1 MNSVDSKMAIPTKVG
16 DYDIL
21 SKIAEGG
28 MGTVYKARNSRTGEI
43 VAVKI
48 LLPATA
54 KNPVLLKRFEQEC
67 RAAATLEH
75 EHVVRVLD
83 YCGVGASPYLVME
96 FVDGESL
103 GRRIERDGPVDE
115 NEAIRLIAQ
124 VCEGLHKAHKQR
136 LIHRDVKP
144 DNILITREGI
154 AKLTDLGL
162 VKNAEDELNLTKTG
176 RGLGTPN
183 FMAPE
188 QFRNAKNADIRCDIY
203 SLGAT
208 LYMAVTG
215 EVPFGKVGPLDCW
228 MRKIR
233 NELPTPRE
241 VNPNIS
247 ERVDWAIRRAM
258 SADPEQRP
266 ASCKEFVE
274 DLTGA
279 LLKKSLSNHGDPA
292 TPIPPQTTDLWYL
305 VYRDDEGETHT
316 VKGSSDGIRRA
327 LRDGLLG
334 DSSNIRAARTKQG
347 PFQGLH
353 TFPEFRDLVIAPAPM
368 KPTTGANPAVIPTAV
383 PIPQAG
389 INTKSG
395 SNSRTPPQIARPDPE
410 QVELSDG
417 RRSTT
422 RQPGVRPAQ
431 SQPKL
436 HLQLG
441 QSPPPPSKEGT
452 SPVVLGVIV
461 AGVVLAAVL
470 GVYALFTMFQFKL

>member
-1 MNSVDSKMAIPTKVG
+1 MNSVDTKMGIPSKVG
-16 DYDIL
+16 DYEIL

-28 MGTVYKARNSRTGEI
+28 MGTVYKARSLRTGEF

-48 LLPATA
+48 LLPSTA

-96 FVDGESL
+96 YVDGESL
-103 GRRIERDGPVDE
+103 GRRIEREGPLDE

-144 DNILITREGI
+144 DNILVTRDGI

-162 VKNAEDELNLTKTG
+162 VKNADDELNLTKTG

-188 QFRNAKNADIRCDIY
+188 QFRNAKNADVRCDIY

-233 NELPTPRE
+233 NELPAPRE

-279 LLKKSLSNHGDPA
+279 SLRKS
-292 TPIPPQTTDLWYL
+292 PPQAAEEPSHSGQHSSTDLWYL
-305 VYRDDEGETHT
+305 VYRDEDGQTHT
-316 VKGSSDGIRRA
+316 VKGSSEGIRRA

-334 DSSNIRAARTKQG
+334 DSSNVRAARTKQG

-353 TFPEFRDLVIAPAPM
+353 TYPEFRDLVIAPAPL
-368 KPTTGANPAVIPTAV
+368 KPTTGTHPPV
-383 PIPQAG
+383 PSPQSG
-389 INTKSG
+389 INTRSG
-395 SNSRTPPQIARPDPE
+395 SHSRTPPQIHRPDPE
-410 QVELSDG
+410 QIELSD
-417 RRSTT
+417 RRTS
-422 RQPGVRPAQ
+422 RRLPAVNPVA
-431 SQPKL
+431 SQPKV
-436 HLQLG
+436 HLNLG
-441 QSPPPPSKEGT
+441 ETHPRSSREKSSLNPIILGA
-452 SPVVLGVIV
+452 VVAFVVI
-461 AGVVLAAVL
+461 LAVL
-470 GVYALFTMFQFKL
+470 GVYLLFTQFQFKL